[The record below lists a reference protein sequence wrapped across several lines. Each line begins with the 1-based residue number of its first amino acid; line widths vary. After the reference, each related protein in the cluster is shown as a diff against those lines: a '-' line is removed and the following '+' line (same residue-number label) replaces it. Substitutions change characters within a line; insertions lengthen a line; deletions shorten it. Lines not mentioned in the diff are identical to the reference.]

1 MVGQDGPQSLP
12 RSRGF
17 DALTVDDLRRRRGVK
32 WTQYP
37 PDVLPA
43 WIADLDFAPAPPIR
57 RVLDEMVEIGD
68 LGYPVRPWLN
78 PLPELFAER
87 QSARHGW
94 RPDPA
99 RVRILTDVLQGL
111 EAVVLHH
118 GARGDGVVVQTPIY
132 PPVLDA
138 VRTTSRRLV
147 ENRLVR
153 GAGRWE
159 IDLDGFRRAAA
170 QARVFLLC
178 NPHNPTGRVFERA
191 ELEAMAAIAVE
202 RDLLVVADEI
212 HQDLLFAGHRHVPF
226 ASLDPEVARR
236 TITFTSAT
244 KSHNIAGLCCAVA
257 HVGPDAL
264 LATLDAFPPH
274 YLGRVS
280 IAGIEATAA
289 AWREGDAWLEAL
301 VRYLDGNRGRVSSF
315 LRDRLPAIEHVP
327 PEATFLAWLDCR
339 ALELHGASSPH
350 ALFLD
355 RARVALSDGP
365 DFGEAGRGFVRLNF
379 ATSRAILDQILER
392 MAAAVSVTRGDA
404 AGGS

>member
-1 MVGQDGPQSLP
+1 MSRSEFDG
-12 RSRGF
+12 
-17 DALTVDDLRRRRGVK
+17 LTVADLRRRRGVK

-57 RVLDEMVEIGD
+57 RVLDEMVAIGD

-87 QSARHGW
+87 QAARFGW
-94 RPDPA
+94 RPDPG
-99 RVRILTDVLQGL
+99 RVRVMTDVLQAL

-132 PPVLDA
+132 PPFLEA
-138 VRTTSRRLV
+138 VRCADRRLV

-153 GAGRWE
+153 GERRWE
-159 IDLDGFRRAAA
+159 IDLEGFRRAARD
-170 QARVFLLC
+170 ARVFLLC

-191 ELEAMAAIAVE
+191 ELEAMAGVALE
-202 RDLLVVADEI
+202 HDLLVVADEI
-212 HQDLLFAGHRHVPF
+212 HQDLLFPGHRHVPF

-244 KSHNIAGLCCAVA
+244 KSFNIAGLCCAVA
-257 HVGPDAL
+257 HFGPDAM

-289 AWREGDAWLEAL
+289 AWREGDPWLEDL
-301 VRYLDGNRGRVSSF
+301 VRYLDGNRARLASF
-315 LRDRLPAIEHVP
+315 LRARLPAIDHVP

-339 ALELHGASSPH
+339 GLELDGASSPQ
-350 ALFLD
+350 ALFLE

-379 ATSRAILDQILER
+379 ATSRAILDEILER